1 MHTLTIDGPA
11 RLHNNVDLPI
21 STIELL
27 PATRSQSS
35 GHAPKGQPVLEDDEA
50 PPVIL
55 SRSRTVLVIATL
67 TGVTLA
73 NSMSTGLLTVGLP
86 RIAAD
91 LRLSEDLLLW

>member
-1 MHTLTIDGPA
+1 MHTLTADGPA

-21 STIELL
+21 SAIELR
-27 PATRSQSS
+27 PPTRSHSS
-35 GHAPKGQPVLEDDEA
+35 GHAPSGQPVLEDDEA
-50 PPVIL
+50 PPRFL

-67 TGVTLA
+67 TGVTFA

-91 LRLSEDLLLW
+91 LSLSEDLLLW